1 MIINLLGSHVQSYLK
16 LIISGIIKL
25 SGFELQI
32 MEVLLLLTRNSNVSD
47 YVDDI
52 AKYIIINSKDQTI
65 DASLSI
71 MEIFAYK
78 YKGCVKLELE
88 SII

>member
-1 MIINLLGSHVQSYLK
+1 MQPYLK
-16 LIISGIIKL
+16 LIINGILKL
-25 SGFELQI
+25 AGFEIEI
-32 MEVLLLLTRNSNVSD
+32 MRVLLLLTKNSNVSE

-52 AKYIIINSKDQTI
+52 AKYIIINSNLETI

-78 YKGCVKLELE
+78 YRGCVKLEL
-88 SII
+88 